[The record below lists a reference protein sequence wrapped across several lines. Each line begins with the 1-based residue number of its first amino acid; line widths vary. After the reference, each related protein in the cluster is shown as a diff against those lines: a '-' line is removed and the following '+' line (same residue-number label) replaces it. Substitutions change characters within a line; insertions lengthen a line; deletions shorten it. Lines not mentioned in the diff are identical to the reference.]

1 MMPLELSERQQ
12 NTVAA
17 AVTILSALIIV
28 AAIGLV
34 CWLIGAF
41 VNHFSNVF
49 LPLAVAAVAALVFNP
64 FYDWIRAKLKV
75 NRVIA
80 LVLVFL
86 AVIIPIS
93 ALVFFF
99 GALVVEQLTELVK
112 SLPDVWAKAVAWVKK
127 NAPAVNTF
135 LHENP
140 YAQEITAGL
149 EGQGAELLGG
159 LGIVGRQAL
168 SAGAGVVTW
177 IVSLIG
183 WAVFPIYFS
192 FFLMADTPNV
202 SRMEVFLP
210 FLKPETR
217 KDLVYLFGEFINI
230 IVAFFRGQLVIASIQ
245 GLLFAVGFSIVGL
258 KYGAV
263 IGITLGF
270 LNIVPYLGNIIGLG
284 SALPIAFFQDGG
296 GIGRV
301 AAVLVVF
308 AIVQAIEGYLLTPKI
323 MGDRTGLHPVV
334 IIIAIF
340 FWGTALN
347 GIAGMILAIPLTAFL
362 VVFWRLARE
371 KYVRELV

>member
-1 MMPLELSERQQ
+1 MQIDLSERQQ
-12 NTVAA
+12 NTVATA
-17 AVTILSALIIV
+17 ITILSAVIIV
-28 AAIGLV
+28 AGVGLV

-41 VNHFSNVF
+41 VNKFSNVF
-49 LPLAVAAVAALVFNP
+49 LPLAVAAVAALVFKP
-64 FYDWIRAKLKV
+64 FYEWTRTKLRANKV
-75 NRVIA
+75 VA

-86 AVIIPIS
+86 AVVIPV
-93 ALVFFF
+93 AGLVFFF
-99 GALVVEQLTELVK
+99 GALVVDQMTDLVK
-112 SLPDVWAKAVAWVKK
+112 ALPGTWARAVEWVKTIS
-127 NAPAVNTF
+127 PAVSTF
-135 LHENP
+135 LSENP
-140 YAQEITAGL
+140 YAQEIKMAMEGQTAGIL
-149 EGQGAELLGG
+149 SG

-168 SAGAGVVTW
+168 SAGAGLLSWVVG
-177 IVSLIG
+177 LMG

-192 FFLMADTPNV
+192 FFLMTETTKPADLKGY
-202 SRMEVFLP
+202 LP

-217 KDLVYLFGEFINI
+217 KDIVYLFGEFVNI
-230 IVAFFRGQLVIASIQ
+230 MVAFFRGQLVIASIQ
-245 GLLFAVGFSIVGL
+245 GVLFAIGFSLAGL

-284 SALPIAFFQDGG
+284 TALPIAFFQEGG

-301 AAVLVVF
+301 VAVLVVF
-308 AIVQAIEGYLLTPKI
+308 AIVQSIEGYFLTPKI

-340 FWGTALN
+340 FWGTALS
-347 GIAGMILAIPLTAFL
+347 GISGMILAIPLTAFM

>member
-1 MMPLELSERQQ
+1 MPLELSERQQ

-17 AVTILSALIIV
+17 AVTILSTLIII
-28 AAIGLV
+28 AAIGLI

-64 FYDWIRAKLKV
+64 FYDWIRAKLKANKV
-75 NRVIA
+75 VA
-80 LVLVFL
+80 LILVFL
-86 AVIIPIS
+86 AVVIPV
-93 ALVFFF
+93 AGLVFFF
-99 GALVVEQLTELVK
+99 GAVVVDQVTDLIRSVPAMWT
-112 SLPDVWAKAVAWVKK
+112 KAVAWVKT

-140 YAQEITAGL
+140 YAQEITAGI
-149 EGQGAELLGG
+149 EGQGADLLGG
-159 LGIVGRQAL
+159 LGIVGRGAL
-168 SAGAGVVTW
+168 SAGAGVVSW
-177 IVSLIG
+177 AVGLVG

-192 FFLMADTPNV
+192 FFLMTETRDM
-202 SRMEVFLP
+202 SQLERLLP
-210 FLKPETR
+210 FLKSETR
-217 KDLVYLFGEFINI
+217 KDIVYLFGEFISI
-230 IVAFFRGQLVIASIQ
+230 IVAFFRGQLVIATIQ
-245 GLLFAVGFSIVGL
+245 GMLFAVGFSIAGL

-270 LNIVPYLGNIIGLG
+270 LNIVPYLGNIVGLG
-284 SALPIAFFQDGG
+284 TALPIAFFQDGG

-308 AIVQAIEGYLLTPKI
+308 AIVQAFEGYLLTPKI

-340 FWGTALN
+340 FWGTALG

-371 KYVRELV
+371 KYFRELV

>member
-1 MMPLELSERQQ
+1 MALELSERQQ

-17 AVTILSALIIV
+17 AVTILSTLIIIS
-28 AAIGLV
+28 AIGLI

-41 VNHFSNVF
+41 VNHFSSVF

-64 FYDWIRAKLKV
+64 FYDWIRTKLKANKV
-75 NRVIA
+75 VA
-80 LVLVFL
+80 LFLVFL
-86 AVIIPIS
+86 AVVIPV
-93 ALVFFF
+93 AGLVFFF
-99 GALVVEQLTELVK
+99 GAVVVEQMTELIK
-112 SLPDVWAKAVAWVKK
+112 SVPAMWTRAVAWVKT
-127 NAPAVNTF
+127 NSPAVNTF

-140 YAQEITAGL
+140 YAQEITAGF
-149 EGQGAELLGG
+149 ESQGADLLGG
-159 LGIVGRQAL
+159 LGIVGRGAL
-168 SAGAGVVTW
+168 SAGAGVVSW
-177 IVSLIG
+177 AVGLVG

-192 FFLMADTPNV
+192 FFLMTETRDI
-202 SRMEVFLP
+202 SRFEGLLP

-217 KDLVYLFGEFINI
+217 KDIVYLFGEFINI
-230 IVAFFRGQLVIASIQ
+230 VVAFFRGQLVIATIQ
-245 GLLFAVGFSIVGL
+245 GMLFAVGFSIVGL
-258 KYGAV
+258 KYGVV

-270 LNIVPYLGNIIGLG
+270 LNIVPYLGNIVGLG
-284 SALPIAFFQDGG
+284 TALPIAFFQDGG

-334 IIIAIF
+334 IIVAIF
-340 FWGTALN
+340 FWGTALG

-371 KYVRELV
+371 KYFRELV

>member
-1 MMPLELSERQQ
+1 MPLELSERQQ

-17 AVTILSALIIV
+17 AVTILSTLIII
-28 AAIGLV
+28 AAIGLI

-64 FYDWIRAKLKV
+64 FYDWICAKLRGHKV
-75 NRVIA
+75 VA
-80 LVLVFL
+80 LIVVFI
-86 AVIIPIS
+86 AVIIPI
-93 ALVFFF
+93 AGLVFFF
-99 GALVVEQLTELVK
+99 GAIVVEQTTEMIK
-112 SLPDVWAKAVAWVKK
+112 SLPTLWTKGVAWVKT

-135 LHENP
+135 LQENP
-140 YAQEITAGL
+140 YAQEITAGI

-159 LGIVGRQAL
+159 LGIVGRGAL
-168 SAGAGVVTW
+168 SAGANIVSW
-177 IVSLIG
+177 IVGLVG

-192 FFLMADTPNV
+192 FFLMAETRDV
-202 SRMEVFLP
+202 SQLEKLLP

-217 KDLVYLFGEFINI
+217 RDIVYLFGEFLNI
-230 IVAFFRGQLVIASIQ
+230 VVAFFRGQLVIATIQ
-245 GLLFAVGFSIVGL
+245 GMLFAVGFSIAGL

-270 LNIVPYLGNIIGLG
+270 LNIVPYLGNIVGLG

-301 AAVLVVF
+301 VAVLVVF
-308 AIVQAIEGYLLTPKI
+308 AIVQAFEGYILTPKI

-340 FWGTALN
+340 FWGTALG

-371 KYVRELV
+371 KYFRELV

>member
-1 MMPLELSERQQ
+1 MPLELSERQQ

-17 AVTILSALIIV
+17 AVTILSALIII
-28 AAIGLV
+28 AAIGLI

-41 VNHFSNVF
+41 VNRFSSVF

-64 FYDWIRAKLKV
+64 FYEWLRTKLKANKV
-75 NRVIA
+75 VA
-80 LVLVFL
+80 LILVFL
-86 AVIIPIS
+86 SVVIPV
-93 ALVFFF
+93 AGLVFFF
-99 GALVVEQLTELVK
+99 GALVVDQMTELFK
-112 SLPDVWAKAVAWVKK
+112 TLPGLWTKAVEWVTT

-135 LHENP
+135 LHENR
-140 YAQEITAGL
+140 YAQEITASI
-149 EGQGAELLGG
+149 EGQGADLLGG
-159 LGIVGRQAL
+159 LGTVGRGAL
-168 SAGAGVVTW
+168 SAGAGVVSW
-177 IVSLIG
+177 IVGLIG

-192 FFLMADTPNV
+192 FFLMTETRDV
-202 SRMEVFLP
+202 SQFEKLLP
-210 FLKPETR
+210 FLKRETR
-217 KDLVYLFGEFINI
+217 KDIVYLFGEFLNI
-230 IVAFFRGQLVIASIQ
+230 MVAFFRGQLVIASIQ
-245 GLLFAVGFSIVGL
+245 GMLFAIGFSIAGL

-270 LNIVPYLGNIIGLG
+270 LNIVPYLGNIVGLG
-284 SALPIAFFQDGG
+284 TALPIAFFQDGG

-308 AIVQAIEGYLLTPKI
+308 AIVQALEGYFLTPKI

-334 IIIAIF
+334 IIVAIF
-340 FWGTALN
+340 FWGTALG

>member
-1 MMPLELSERQQ
+1 MQIDLSERQQ
-12 NTVAA
+12 NTVATA
-17 AVTILSALIIV
+17 ITILSAVIIV
-28 AAIGLV
+28 AGVGLV

-41 VNHFSNVF
+41 VNKFSNVF
-49 LPLAVAAVAALVFNP
+49 LPLAVAAVAALVFKP
-64 FYDWIRAKLKV
+64 FYEWTRTKLRANKV
-75 NRVIA
+75 VA

-86 AVIIPIS
+86 AVVIPV
-93 ALVFFF
+93 AGLVFFF
-99 GALVVEQLTELVK
+99 GALVVDQMTDLVK
-112 SLPDVWAKAVAWVKK
+112 ALPGTWARAVEWVKTIS
-127 NAPAVNTF
+127 PAVSTF
-135 LHENP
+135 LSENP
-140 YAQEITAGL
+140 YAQEIKMAM
-149 EGQGAELLGG
+149 EGQSAGILSG

-168 SAGAGVVTW
+168 SAGAGLLSWVVG
-177 IVSLIG
+177 LMG

-192 FFLMADTPNV
+192 FFLMTETTKPADLKGY
-202 SRMEVFLP
+202 LP

-217 KDLVYLFGEFINI
+217 KDIVYLFGEFVNI
-230 IVAFFRGQLVIASIQ
+230 MVAFFRGQLVIASIQ
-245 GLLFAVGFSIVGL
+245 GVLFAIGFSLAGL

-284 SALPIAFFQDGG
+284 TALPIAFFQEGG

-301 AAVLVVF
+301 VAVLVVF
-308 AIVQAIEGYLLTPKI
+308 AIVQSIEGYFLTPKI

-340 FWGTALN
+340 FWGTALS
-347 GIAGMILAIPLTAFL
+347 GISGMILAIPLTAFM